1 MAFKKL
7 AKNEELE
14 KFKNEP
20 NIINGTNIDSD
31 THSDI
36 HIDIH
41 NDMPWKKY
49 NKNAVKPKKQ
59 FILKLNEYYHSTL
72 QYLSNPEEG
81 ISMQKIIN
89 EILIPEL
96 DKKIRE
102 IESNK

>member
-1 MAFKKL
+1 MEFKKL

-20 NIINGTNIDSD
+20 NNTDIDNNIYID
-31 THSDI
+31 TH
-36 HIDIH
+36 ID
-41 NDMPWKKY
+41 MSWKQY

-59 FILKLNEYYHSTL
+59 FILKLNEYYHSAL

-89 EILIPEL
+89 EIIIPEL
-96 DKKIRE
+96 DKKIRD
-102 IESNK
+102 IESSK